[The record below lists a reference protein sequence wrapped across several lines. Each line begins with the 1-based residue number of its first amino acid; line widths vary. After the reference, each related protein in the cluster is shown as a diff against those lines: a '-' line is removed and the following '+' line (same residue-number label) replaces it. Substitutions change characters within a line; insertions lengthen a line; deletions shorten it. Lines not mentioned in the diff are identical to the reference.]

1 MVRDYDDEALPSVYN
16 VEEIPG
22 MEVAG
27 GSTMKVFR
35 GLDLMLGFS
44 SLDPDLDELSAYSH
58 PWEQL
63 TFVRQGTC
71 EVLIGDETTTAEA
84 GDVFAVPPGV
94 DHAVRPTS
102 EEKCELIDFWPLVE
116 GYLDQTEY
124 QDEFADEE

>member
-58 PWEQL
+58 PADLRGE
-63 TFVRQGTC
+63 VRTHRLLAPRGGLPRPDR
-71 EVLIGDETTTAEA
+71 VSGR
-84 GDVFAVPPGV
+84 VRRRGV
-94 DHAVRPTS
+94 TKTSLYDHIRIKYVSFTS
-102 EEKCELIDFWPLVE
+102 M
-116 GYLDQTEY
+116 
-124 QDEFADEE
+124 